1 MRSHLIAHAFW
12 GCSADAIASPGALSA
27 PRNEAIMEFLF
38 IPLALA
44 AGALL
49 AVQAGANA
57 QISKA
62 IGSPFAAT
70 TLQLSVGACLLLLLT
85 LLSGTVLAL
94 SLLPNAQWWHVV
106 GGTASALYVISGIL
120 LFPRIGAVVSV
131 GLFIAGQ
138 VLASAV
144 LDIFGVLGVQ
154 PTGLSPGI
162 AVGAALVIAGAPLI
176 VLGQTSTP
184 SEAGPKQYGW
194 MALALFAGAVLPM
207 QGAVNALLRH
217 DLGGA
222 TFATGAVSFVVA
234 AITMAVAQIGVAT
247 MPGTAKPSLDKLPS
261 MPWWGWLG
269 GFAGATYVTTVF
281 TAIPAIGAATTVGL
295 TVAGQ
300 QVASVF
306 VDKYG
311 WFRLP
316 QRPVSTMRLTG
327 VALLLTGVAVIKLI

>member
-1 MRSHLIAHAFW
+1 
-12 GCSADAIASPGALSA
+12 
-27 PRNEAIMEFLF
+27 MELLF

-57 QISKA
+57 QLSKA
-62 IGSPFAAT
+62 LGSPFAAT
-70 TLQLSVGACLLLLLT
+70 TLQLSVGALLLLLLT

-94 SLLPNAQWWHVV
+94 TLLPNAQWWHVI

-138 VLASAV
+138 VLASAA
-144 LDIFGVLGVQ
+144 LDVFGVLGVK

-162 AVGAALVIAGAPLI
+162 AIGAALVMAGAPLI
-176 VLGQTSTP
+176 VLGQKSTP
-184 SEAGPKQYGW
+184 NEAGRGQYAW
-194 MALALFAGAVLPM
+194 MALALFAGAVLPV
-207 QGAVNALLRH
+207 QGAVNALLKH

-222 TFATGAVSFVVA
+222 TFATGAVSFIVA

-247 MPGTAKPSLDKLPS
+247 MPDTARPSLDQLS
-261 MPWWGWLG
+261 SAPWWSWLG

-300 QVASVF
+300 QIASVF

-316 QRPVSTMRLTG
+316 QRPVSKTRLVG
-327 VALLLTGVAVIKLI
+327 VALLLAGVAVIKLM

>member
-57 QISKA
+57 QLSKA

-70 TLQLSVGACLLLLLT
+70 TLQLSVGALLLLLLT
-85 LLSGTVLAL
+85 LLSGTFLAL

-138 VLASAV
+138 VLASTA
-144 LDIFGVLGVQ
+144 LDVFGLLGVAA
-154 PTGLSPGI
+154 TGLSPG
-162 AVGAALVIAGAPLI
+162 VSGGAMLVMAGATLI
-176 VLGQTSTP
+176 VLGQNSAS
-184 SEAGPKQYGW
+184 SEVGAAQYGW
-194 MALALFAGAVLPM
+194 IALALLAGAVLPV
-207 QGAVNALLRH
+207 QGAVNALLKH
-217 DLGGA
+217 GLGDA
-222 TFATGAVSFVVA
+222 TLAVGRGSFIRA
-234 AITMAVAQIGVAT
+234 EIGRA
-247 MPGTAKPSLDKLPS
+247 
-261 MPWWGWLG
+261 
-269 GFAGATYVTTVF
+269 
-281 TAIPAIGAATTVGL
+281 
-295 TVAGQ
+295 
-300 QVASVF
+300 
-306 VDKYG
+306 
-311 WFRLP
+311 
-316 QRPVSTMRLTG
+316 
-327 VALLLTGVAVIKLI
+327 

>member
-1 MRSHLIAHAFW
+1 LDVTRRFSTSKH
-12 GCSADAIASPGALSA
+12 
-27 PRNEAIMEFLF
+27 EAIMDVLF

-57 QISKA
+57 QLSKA

-70 TLQLSVGACLLLLLT
+70 TLQLSVGALLLLLLT
-85 LLSGTVLAL
+85 LLSGTLVAL
-94 SLLPNAQWWHVV
+94 SLLGNAQWWHVV

-138 VLASAV
+138 VLASAA
-144 LDIFGVLGVQ
+144 LDVFGVLGVKA
-154 PTGLSPGI
+154 TGLSLGVT
-162 AVGAALVIAGAPLI
+162 VGAALVMAGAPLI
-176 VLGQTSTP
+176 VLGQKNTP
-184 SEAGPKQYGW
+184 SEAGRGQYGW
-194 MALALFAGAVLPM
+194 MVLALSAGAVLPV
-207 QGAVNALLRH
+207 QGAVNALLKH

-222 TFATGAVSFVVA
+222 MFATGVVSFVVA
-234 AITMAVAQIGVAT
+234 AMTMAVAQIGIAT
-247 MPGTAKPSLDKLPS
+247 MPGAAKPSLDKLS
-261 MPWWGWLG
+261 SVPWWGWLG

-281 TAIPAIGAATTVGL
+281 TAIPVIGAATTVGL

-316 QRPVSTMRLTG
+316 QRPVSTMRLVG
-327 VALLLTGVAVIKLI
+327 VALLLAGVGVIKLI

>member
-1 MRSHLIAHAFW
+1 M
-12 GCSADAIASPGALSA
+12 D
-27 PRNEAIMEFLF
+27 FLF

-57 QISKA
+57 QLSKA

-70 TLQLSVGACLLLLLT
+70 TLQLSVGAVLLLLLT
-85 LLSGTVLAL
+85 LLSGTLLAL
-94 SLLPNAQWWHVV
+94 SLLPTAQWWHVI
-106 GGTASALYVISGIL
+106 GGTASAFYVISGIL

-138 VLASAV
+138 VLASAA
-144 LDIFGVLGVQ
+144 LDVFGVLGVK
-154 PTGLSPGI
+154 PTGLSPGV
-162 AVGAALVIAGAPLI
+162 AFGAALVMAGAPLI
-176 VLGQTSTP
+176 VLGQKRTAG
-184 SEAGPKQYGW
+184 EARRSQYEQYGW
-194 MALALFAGAVLPM
+194 MALALFAGAVLPI
-207 QGAVNALLRH
+207 QGAVNALLKH

-247 MPGTAKPSLDKLPS
+247 IPGAAKPSLEKLPA

-327 VALLLTGVAVIKLI
+327 VALLLAGVGVIKLI